1 MATTKKP
8 STATK
13 KSAVDRKKAD
23 TKTAEISGKKAEMPG
38 DVDSHVGWFD
48 RFASSAAKF
57 VSRAWF
63 FAFCV
68 FLVVIWAPSIVVI
81 HSISTWQ
88 LIINTL
94 TTIITFL
101 LVALLQNTQERS
113 DNAIQAKLN
122 AIADAMSDQMRA
134 NGQEKDA
141 AELRAAVGLE
151 DRESSDGK

>member
-8 STATK
+8 TVAQQKAAAAK
-13 KSAVDRKKAD
+13 KRSQVA
-23 TKTAEISGKKAEMPG
+23 GKKAAMPE
-38 DVDSHVGWFD
+38 DVDAHVGWFD
-48 RFASSAAKF
+48 RFASTASKL

-68 FLVVIWAPSIVVI
+68 FLVVIWAPSIAVI

-122 AIADAMSDQMRA
+122 AIADAMSDQMKA
-134 NGQEKDA
+134 AGLAKDA

>member
-1 MATTKKP
+1 MATTKATGTKAAGGNP
-8 STATK
+8 GTKGSGSKSTTK
-13 KSAVDRKKAD
+13 AKA
-23 TKTAEISGKKAEMPG
+23 AEMPE
-38 DVDSHVGWFD
+38 DVDANVGWFD
-48 RFASSAAKF
+48 RFATGASKI

-68 FLVVIWAPSIVVI
+68 VLVVVWAPSITLI

-113 DNAIQAKLN
+113 DKAIQDKLN
-122 AIADAMSDQMRA
+122 AIAEALSKVVDAQGFA
-134 NGQEKDA
+134 KDA
-141 AELRAAVGLE
+141 AELRSAVGLE

>member
-1 MATTKKP
+1 MPTSRP
-8 STATK
+8 
-13 KSAVDRKKAD
+13 
-23 TKTAEISGKKAEMPG
+23 EMPE
-38 DVDSHVGWFD
+38 DVDSKVGWFD
-48 RFASSAAKF
+48 RFADVVSRIA
-57 VSRAWF
+57 SRAWF

-68 FLVVIWAPSIVVI
+68 ALVVIWAPSIYLI

-113 DNAIQAKLN
+113 NNAIQTKLN
-122 AIADAMSDQMRA
+122 AIADSLSDLMKAQ
-134 NGQEKDA
+134 GLEKDA
-141 AELRAAVGLE
+141 AELRSAVGLE

>member
-1 MATTKKP
+1 MATPKKP
-8 STATK
+8 A
-13 KSAVDRKKAD
+13 AKA
-23 TKTAEISGKKAEMPG
+23 KPAEMPE
-38 DVDSHVGWFD
+38 DVNAHVGWFD
-48 RFASSAAKF
+48 RFADGASKL
-57 VSRAWF
+57 VSRAAF

-68 FLVVIWAPSIVVI
+68 ALVVVWAPSIAII

-113 DNAIQAKLN
+113 NNAIQAKLN
-122 AIADAMSDQMRA
+122 AIADALSDQMKA
-134 NGQEKDA
+134 AGMTKDA
-141 AELRAAVGLE
+141 AELRSAVGLE

>member
-1 MATTKKP
+1 MAT
-8 STATK
+8 SSSATK
-13 KSAVDRKKAD
+13 TGAKKASATTSRP
-23 TKTAEISGKKAEMPG
+23 TKAAEMPE

-48 RFASSAAKF
+48 TFATGASKF

-68 FLVVIWAPSIVVI
+68 LLVVVWAPSIVLI

-101 LVALLQNTQERS
+101 LVALLQNTQERA
-113 DNAIQAKLN
+113 DRATQDKLN
-122 AIADAMSDQMRA
+122 AIAAALSKMAGAQ
-134 NGQEKDA
+134 GLKKDA
-141 AELRAAVGLE
+141 AELLSAVGLE

>member
-1 MATTKKP
+1 VANNKKP
-8 STATK
+8 A
-13 KSAVDRKKAD
+13 
-23 TKTAEISGKKAEMPG
+23 MPQ
-38 DVDSHVGWFD
+38 DVNKNVGWFD
-48 RFASSAAKF
+48 RFADRSSRI

-68 FLVVIWAPSIVVI
+68 LLVVIWAPSIYII

-113 DNAIQAKLN
+113 NNAIQAKLN
-122 AIADAMSDQMRA
+122 AIADSMSDLMTAQ
-134 NGQEKDA
+134 GLDKDA
-141 AELRAAVGLE
+141 AELRSAVGLE

>member
-1 MATTKKP
+1 MATKSG
-8 STATK
+8 ST
-13 KSAVDRKKAD
+13 KSASSKP
-23 TKTAEISGKKAEMPG
+23 AEMPE
-38 DVDSHVGWFD
+38 DVSEHVGWFD
-48 RFASSAAKF
+48 RFATGSSHF

-68 FLVVIWAPSIVVI
+68 ALVVIWAPSIVLI

-113 DNAIQAKLN
+113 DRATQDKLN
-122 AIADAMSDQMRA
+122 AISAALAKMATAQ
-134 NGQEKDA
+134 GLKKDA
-141 AELRAAVGLE
+141 DELRAAVGLE

>member
-1 MATTKKP
+1 MATESKVP
-8 STATK
+8 
-13 KSAVDRKKAD
+13 
-23 TKTAEISGKKAEMPG
+23 EMPE
-38 DVDSHVGWFD
+38 DVSEHVGWFD
-48 RFASSAAKF
+48 TFATGASKF

-68 FLVVIWAPSIVVI
+68 LLVVVWAPSIVLI

-88 LIINTL
+88 LIINTM

-101 LVALLQNTQERS
+101 LVALLQNTQERA
-113 DNAIQAKLN
+113 DRATQDKLN
-122 AIADAMSDQMRA
+122 AISEALSKIAAAQ
-134 NGQEKDA
+134 GLKEDA

>member
-1 MATTKKP
+1 MATRAAQPAKPGSSRSTTKAP
-8 STATK
+8 
-13 KSAVDRKKAD
+13 
-23 TKTAEISGKKAEMPG
+23 EMPE
-38 DVDSHVGWFD
+38 DVDAHVGWFD
-48 RFASSAAKF
+48 TFATKASKL

-68 FLVVIWAPSIVVI
+68 LLVVVWAPSILLI

-113 DNAIQAKLN
+113 DRATQDKLN
-122 AIADAMSDQMRA
+122 AMAHALSQIAAAQ
-134 NGQEKDA
+134 GLTKDA
-141 AELRAAVGLE
+141 AELRSAVGLE

>member
-1 MATTKKP
+1 MPKTKKP
-8 STATK
+8 ATHP
-13 KSAVDRKKAD
+13 S
-23 TKTAEISGKKAEMPG
+23 MPS
-38 DVDSHVGWFD
+38 DVNPHVGWFD
-48 RFASSAAKF
+48 RFADGSSKV

-68 FLVVIWAPSIVVI
+68 ALVVIWAPSIYII

-113 DNAIQAKLN
+113 NNAIQVKLN
-122 AIADAMSDQMRA
+122 AIADAMSDTMKAQGFA
-134 NGQEKDA
+134 KDA

>member
-1 MATTKKP
+1 MPTSKP
-8 STATK
+8 PAK
-13 KSAVDRKKAD
+13 KSASASKKSSSASKESERLP
-23 TKTAEISGKKAEMPG
+23 TMPD
-38 DVDSHVGWFD
+38 DVNDHVGWFD
-48 RFASSAAKF
+48 RFADAASKV
-57 VSRAWF
+57 VSRAAF

-68 FLVVIWAPSIVVI
+68 AIVVVWAPSIAII

-113 DNAIQAKLN
+113 NNAIQAKLN
-122 AIADAMSDQMRA
+122 AIADALSDYMKSEGLA
-134 NGQEKDA
+134 GDA
-141 AELRAAVGLE
+141 AELRSAVGLE